1 MKVAHTNK
9 ISLRRENFY
18 LSFSSNFCVYCC
30 LPALVVVAVFVVQ
43 FKQKFSVSNKLK
55 FCYVYVVLVL
65 VVVVILWYWWRWC
78 SWCKCMRVFRM
89 NVCADVCVYVVWQRT
104 SVEAHSF
111 VSFRLFPNT
120 FVFVIWVALYVL
132 FFSVAVARYILLYAH
147 LFRIIFASIPT
158 CKFSSVGAA
167 AASVLSY
174 VTFVRCWSTD
184 TQQVNKYYSLYI

>member
-18 LSFSSNFCVYCC
+18 LSFSSNFWVYCC

-43 FKQKFSVSNKLK
+43 FKQKFRFQINWSFVMCMLFLFWLS
-55 FCYVYVVLVL
+55 
-65 VVVVILWYWWRWC
+65 LWYYWWRWC

-89 NVCADVCVYVVWQRT
+89 IVCADVCVYVVWQRT

>member
-18 LSFSSNFCVYCC
+18 LSFSRNVGVYCC

-43 FKQKFSVSNKLK
+43 FKQKFRFQINWSFVMCMLFLFWLS
-55 FCYVYVVLVL
+55 
-65 VVVVILWYWWRWC
+65 LWYYWWRWC

-89 NVCADVCVYVVWQRT
+89 IVCADVCVYVVWQRT

-158 CKFSSVGAA
+158 CKFSSVGGA

-184 TQQVNKYYSLYI
+184 TQQVNKYYSLFI